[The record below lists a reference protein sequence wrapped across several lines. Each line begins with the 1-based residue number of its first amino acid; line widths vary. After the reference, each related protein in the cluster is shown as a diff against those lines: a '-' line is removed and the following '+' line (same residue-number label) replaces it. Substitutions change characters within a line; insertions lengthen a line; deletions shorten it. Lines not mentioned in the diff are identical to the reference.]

1 MASVGTPRPV
11 VARVRWVA
19 CAAIAWGVAAA
30 GTDAGEPP
38 ASAGAAAPFVS
49 LVLRVPRTGADEADA
64 SATRD
69 VRWTPVGL
77 PAGRPRRWL
86 VLGAHHD
93 RTCEVSMGS
102 LAVGGYEVAVRPWAY
117 STWVY
122 VRADTDVVRLR
133 VPEPLAVPVVTTDA
147 ATGAVVTGAT
157 VRIDDV
163 PSLDPSTVRDPEALW
178 PRIESR
184 RTGSVLRALP
194 GTSAALRVDAPG
206 YAPVLLTAAVD
217 GDAEGDVVLSV
228 PLPRPATVR
237 VVVRGEAP
245 SPRLSALLWSRTGG
259 VGPWNEAVADADL
272 RVRGLP
278 VGPLFLRTRWADGRP
293 PTPEQRVVLA
303 PGASVDLVVDPAADR

>member
-1 MASVGTPRPV
+1 
-11 VARVRWVA
+11 
-19 CAAIAWGVAAA
+19 
-30 GTDAGEPP
+30 
-38 ASAGAAAPFVS
+38 
-49 LVLRVPRTGADEADA
+49 
-64 SATRD
+64 
-69 VRWTPVGL
+69 
-77 PAGRPRRWL
+77 
-86 VLGAHHD
+86 
-93 RTCEVSMGS
+93 MGS

-117 STWVY
+117 STWVD

-237 VVVRGEAP
+237 VVVPGGSPVAAPLRPPLVADGGRRPVERGGRRRRPTGPRPPRRAALPPHTVGRWASSDSGAARRPCAGRLGGPRRRPRGRPLSRPRPGHAP
-245 SPRLSALLWSRTGG
+245 SDRAGDA
-259 VGPWNEAVADADL
+259 VGPREVARARSGPGVPARRAVPYP
-272 RVRGLP
+272 RRRGA
-278 VGPLFLRTRWADGRP
+278 R
-293 PTPEQRVVLA
+293 
-303 PGASVDLVVDPAADR
+303 S